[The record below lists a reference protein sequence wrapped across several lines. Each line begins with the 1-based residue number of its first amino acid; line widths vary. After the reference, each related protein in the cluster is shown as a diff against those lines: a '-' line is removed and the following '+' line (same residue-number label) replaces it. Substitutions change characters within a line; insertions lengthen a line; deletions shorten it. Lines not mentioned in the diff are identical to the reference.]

1 MSNPDDADA
10 THLATESLRRGDPT
24 GWFEQ
29 LYAEAAGGS
38 AIVPWDAAEPNP
50 LLVAWMARHTPEGA
64 GRRALVIGCGLGR
77 DAEYIAALGFRTTAF
92 DISETALATA
102 RARFPESTVEYV
114 VADLLAPPAAWI
126 SGYDLVV
133 ESITVQ
139 SMPLSV
145 RDQATARV
153 SSLVAPG
160 GTLLVISGIRAEGAQ
175 VDGPP
180 WPLTR
185 SEIDAF
191 ATEELQPVLI
201 EEVPRPDLP
210 GVARWRAVFQRA

>member
-10 THLATESLRRGDPT
+10 TRLASEALRRGDPT

-29 LYAEAAGGS
+29 LYAEAAAGS
-38 AIVPWDAAEPNP
+38 AIVPWDAAAPNP
-50 LLVAWMARHTPEGA
+50 LLVEWVSRRPPAHADQ
-64 GRRALVIGCGLGR
+64 RALVIGCGLGR
-77 DAEYIAALGFRTTAF
+77 DAEYIAAQGFRTTAF

-102 RARFPESTVEYV
+102 RARFPESTVDYV
-114 VADLLAPPAAWI
+114 VADLRSPPEPWVGAF
-126 SGYDLVV
+126 DLVV
-133 ESITVQ
+133 EAITVQ

-145 RDQATARV
+145 RDQAIVQV

-160 GTLLVISGIRAEGAQ
+160 GTLLVISGIRAEGED

-191 ATEELQPVLI
+191 ATNGLKPALVEEL
-201 EEVPRPDLP
+201 PRPDKP
-210 GVARWRAVFQRA
+210 NAFRWRAEFQRH

>member
-1 MSNPDDADA
+1 M
-10 THLATESLRRGDPT
+10 
-24 GWFEQ
+24 
-29 LYAEAAGGS
+29 
-38 AIVPWDAAEPNP
+38 PWDAAEPNP
-50 LLVAWMARHTPEGA
+50 LLVTWMARHAAEGA

-145 RDQATARV
+145 RDRATARV

-191 ATEELQPVLI
+191 ATEELKPVLI
-201 EEVPRPDLP
+201 EEVPRPDVP